1 MLRFFRGA
9 LKVFVCIITKNYIH
23 FLLTKGLLLKTISR
37 LIIGLSI
44 CTTLSFSGIITGISV
59 IINGEPIT
67 LYEIYKYSDRYKISK
82 KESLEL
88 LIRQKLEDS
97 QIKKLNI
104 DADIF
109 EIDEYIEN
117 LANKNGLS
125 QYEFLNMLKEKNIK
139 IEDYKKD
146 IKNKIKRDKL
156 YMSIYK
162 DNVKTIKEEDL
173 LKFYKENLD
182 EFKVANSFSVSI
194 YTAQKLEDLKAIQN
208 NPMLQPSGV
217 KIENKILNS
226 KSLDNRLKAILN
238 STKQGTFTQILNIQ
252 GKPTM
257 FYIKEKK
264 DFVTTPYEDA
274 KNSIYRVISKKQE
287 VEAVKSYFKK
297 LRSSASVI
305 VVRSPS

>member
-1 MLRFFRGA
+1 ML
-9 LKVFVCIITKNYIH
+9 V
-23 FLLTKGLLLKTISR
+23 
-37 LIIGLSI
+37 
-44 CTTLSFSGIITGISV
+44 
-59 IINGEPIT
+59 
-67 LYEIYKYSDRYKISK
+67 
-82 KESLEL
+82 
-88 LIRQKLEDS
+88 RQKLEDS

-162 DNVKTIKEEDL
+162 NSIKTIEEEDL

-208 NPMLQPSGV
+208 NPMLQPVGV
-217 KIENKILNS
+217 KIENKILDA
-226 KSLDNRLKAILN
+226 LDSRLKAILN